1 MADTAERTELDIEF
15 EALTNK
21 YLVPHVTE
29 ARQAAEEVRDIQKQ
43 LLSHMER
50 GTDPAD
56 TKVQDL
62 EAFKAET
69 EAKQRDLEEQIRQVK
84 LEARAEVEQPTKR
97 GGDWTGVLFR
107 NIRAIQE
114 AVRKN
119 GSFEDAVNSR
129 AIDTSDIATAGK
141 IGPDLESQFIQWLIG
156 KQAALSRVTVRRMTS
171 PTARLDEMVV
181 GTRKLRAGAEAQAPA
196 LADGVSFAKRDL
208 ATVEVVWPED
218 ISRSF
223 LEDNIEGAQAEATIT
238 QALATAFGND
248 SNDLFWNGDEDN
260 SDDFIGINDGIID
273 IAKADSSVVD
283 SDATSVTTAQAV
295 LAAALRAL
303 PVDYAALPLAFFGP
317 YKFVLSYADEIA
329 DRKTVMGDQ
338 ALVGG
343 VSQATY
349 FGVPVVGDAHLASDE
364 AVLSPLANLVWGVQR
379 GITLETQWNARK
391 RAVEVTVSARTD
403 QNYVKSGAVVL
414 VDNIEA
420 SLR

>member
-1 MADTAERTELDIEF
+1 MADNAESALEQEF
-15 EALTNK
+15 QALTDK

-84 LEARAEVEQPTKR
+84 LEARAEVEQPNKR
-97 GGDWTGVLFR
+97 GDWTGVLFR
-107 NIRAIQE
+107 NIRAIQD

-141 IGPDLESQFIQWLIG
+141 IGPDLETQFIQWLIG

-273 IAKADSSVVD
+273 IAKADSGVVD

-349 FGVPVVGDAHLASDE
+349 FGVPVVGDAHLAGDE